1 MKDQTKKYFLCGGV
15 LLALGVVSAGLLAG
29 VNLITAPIIADEAVK
44 KANAGYLEVFEGAS
58 FSSKMDFSTEEE
70 KKALSEAGLTPST
83 VDYYVTAYSDE
94 AKTKEIGKI
103 FHGSTAGRDADLEL
117 LVGFVDDNGTP
128 ALKKI
133 SMLTCSDSFKATFE
147 KNYLDPVNS
156 GSKSYDDLKNIGA
169 TVTATAVS
177 KIVGEANKLFSALS
191 GGIVEDPSVWN
202 TAAFAGKSY
211 KVSSSSTALT
221 NSDFSKY
228 YSYFDDE
235 LGHNEIGRWYI
246 GKSGDFAAAIAL
258 SAKGFEGGYVLSSSY
273 TDVDYK
279 SAPYYSASSL
289 PSGDTGKALT
299 ALSAKASSLASS
311 SPFKTIEYQAI
322 SLYANGA
329 SAKKT
334 TIGQAITG
342 ISNLSTDDNERPW
355 PTESKRQII
364 ANSYTVFDKDG
375 NELGIVYEA
384 EYHIV
389 KDEKGADETE
399 AHGGLYF
406 LLGFS
411 GVDYDNPTL
420 TNISVLEN
428 SFSKAS
434 DLKKKVVDAFNEG
447 SDHSWAAF
455 KEKCEADAK
464 IDSGS
469 TGATIS
475 SHSLFGV
482 ANLER
487 QLYASTKG
495 GK

>member
-191 GGIVEDPSVWN
+191 GGIVEDPSAWN
-202 TAAFAGKSY
+202 AAAFAGKNY
-211 KVSSSSTALT
+211 KVSSSSAALS

-299 ALSAKASSLASS
+299 ALKDKAITLASA
-311 SPFKTIEYQAI
+311 SPFATIEYQAI
-322 SLYANGA
+322 SLYASGDHA
-329 SAKKT
+329 EATK
-334 TIGQAITG
+334 IDQAITG
-342 ISNLSTDDNERPW
+342 VANLGIDTQAW
-355 PTESKRQII
+355 PTENRRQTI
-364 ANSYTVFDKDG
+364 ANSYAIFDKDD

-420 TNISVLEN
+420 TNVSVLEN
-428 SFSKAS
+428 SFSRAS
-434 DLKKKVVDAFNEG
+434 NLKKKVVDAFNEG
-447 SDHSWAAF
+447 SDHSWSAF
-455 KEKCEADAK
+455 KAKCEADVK
-464 IDSGS
+464 VESGK

-475 SHSLFGV
+475 SHSLYDV